1 MLAKSLAVQI
11 QQTMAVP
18 VFVPAHFSE
27 LVRLLRVGICEA
39 FDEIVINASV
49 LLLLR
54 NGQGEDLPFGEA
66 VE

>member
-1 MLAKSLAVQI
+1 
-11 QQTMAVP
+11 MAVP